1 MTYDIERIAEL
12 AMQISD
18 NYCRD
23 DQFEISF
30 DQEYDQEYEGLHDIG
45 FLIKV
50 LTQFRQNP
58 VWDAHKYPSS
68 IEKETATLVHVCP
81 IRIFHLFVI
90 MGHDP
95 NSYIAFLARP
105 IDITNKGYLIYCN
118 KIMVEFNLTPSDQT
132 IMGLV

>member
-1 MTYDIERIAEL
+1 MTYDIERITDL

-30 DQEYDQEYEGLHDIG
+30 DPDEDEDRHYMIG

-50 LTQFRQNP
+50 LTQFHKNP
-58 VWDAHKYPSS
+58 VWDATKYPSS
-68 IEKETATLVHVCP
+68 IEKETATLIHVCP
-81 IRIFHLFVI
+81 IRIFQLFVI

-95 NSYIAFLARP
+95 DSYIAFLARP
-105 IDITNKGYLIYCN
+105 IDITLKGHLIYCN
-118 KIMVEFNLTPSDQT
+118 KIMVEFNLSQSDQT
-132 IMGLV
+132 IMGLA